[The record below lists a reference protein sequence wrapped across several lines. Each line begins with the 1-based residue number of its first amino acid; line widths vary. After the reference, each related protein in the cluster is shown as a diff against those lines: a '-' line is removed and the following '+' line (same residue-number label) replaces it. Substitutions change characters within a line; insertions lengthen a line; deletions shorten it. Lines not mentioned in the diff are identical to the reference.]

1 VLDVADVEL
10 FNLKILL
17 EKNLF
22 SQLFSHLTENDTRN
36 KKRVIEKGELR
47 WLGAFSAAY

>member
-1 VLDVADVEL
+1 MLDVADVEL

-17 EKNLF
+17 ESLF
-22 SQLFSHLTENDTRN
+22 SQMFSHLTENDTRN